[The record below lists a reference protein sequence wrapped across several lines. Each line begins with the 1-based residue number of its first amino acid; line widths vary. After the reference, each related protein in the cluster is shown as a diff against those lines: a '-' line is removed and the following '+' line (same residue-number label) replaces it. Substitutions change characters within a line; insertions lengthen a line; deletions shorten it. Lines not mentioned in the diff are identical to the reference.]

1 MSYDIYKR
9 NYDFNVRKRKLKDVF
24 WAIRVVKTFVDI
36 DNALKKIMTQL
47 EVAGVD
53 INKFNINN
61 PFEMVSLL
69 TQLRDEGA
77 DIDLD
82 EVENLI
88 ESMEDLTFEDLED
101 AIRILEKFTTHR
113 MRLVSLAK
121 RMGKKGMSKS
131 ELDFILNFIGFG
143 GSRRK
148 ERKEVEEIGEDEAI
162 ELTDEELEKVKR
174 IVKRYQRDSSNR

>member
-1 MSYDIYKR
+1 
-9 NYDFNVRKRKLKDVF
+9 
-24 WAIRVVKTFVDI
+24 
-36 DNALKKIMTQL
+36 
-47 EVAGVD
+47 
-53 INKFNINN
+53 
-61 PFEMVSLL
+61 
-69 TQLRDEGA
+69 
-77 DIDLD
+77 
-82 EVENLI
+82 
-88 ESMEDLTFEDLED
+88 LED

-113 MRLVSLAK
+113 MRIVSLAK
-121 RMGKKGMSKS
+121 RMGKKSMSKS